1 MKKYKITVDSL
12 NEAHRYFCHNIR
24 NGRCFGCPLSFDNVN
39 RAQWC
44 GRFVQEFPDRAAE
57 LMNVEIVEVKEPPK
71 LTKRELEICK
81 AVGAKWVSRGYESEN
96 VNLWKSKP
104 LLIRGGKSAIGL
116 FITDMNA
123 NLFPNVKPETIIKVE
138 DN

>member
-12 NEAHRYFCHNIR
+12 DKAHRYFCRNIR
-24 NGRCFGCPLSFDNVN
+24 NGRCFGCPLSFDNFN
-39 RAQWC
+39 RAMWC

-57 LMNVEIVEVKEPPK
+57 LMGVEIIETDNPK
-71 LTKRELEICK
+71 LSKQEVELCK
-81 AVGAKWVSRGYESEN
+81 AVGAKWISRGYKSKEVS
-96 VNLWKSKP
+96 LWKSKP
-104 LLIRGGKSAIGL
+104 LLIRGDKSVIGL